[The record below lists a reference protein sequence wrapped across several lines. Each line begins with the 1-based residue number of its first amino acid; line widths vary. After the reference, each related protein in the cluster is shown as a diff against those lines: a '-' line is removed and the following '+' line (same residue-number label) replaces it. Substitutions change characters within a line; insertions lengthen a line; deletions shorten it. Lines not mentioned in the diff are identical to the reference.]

1 MSPPDWN
8 ADARANANRAQRD
21 ASHIPRGVI
30 PVPEVNVC
38 VVFGNDDYAHDD
50 RARLEVTIFR
60 QHLHDADIVELGF
73 GQSDDG
79 RSWAMIVHATD
90 EPTLTAVL
98 FDSWQIAFDVAGE
111 AP

>member
-1 MSPPDWN
+1 MLPDWD
-8 ADARANANRAQRD
+8 ADARDNANRAQRD

-30 PVPEVNVC
+30 PVPKVGVS
-38 VVFGNDDYAHDD
+38 VVFGNDDYAHDH

-60 QHLHDADIVELGF
+60 QHLHDAGTAELGF

-79 RSWAMIVHATD
+79 RSWAMIVQASD
-90 EPTLTAVL
+90 EPALTAALV
-98 FDSWQIAFDVAGE
+98 DSWRIAFAGEGE